1 MNRTFKATV
10 TLDKTQLAELIIW
23 AVKNNCSGGLTFGA
37 ALDDDTVRMAVSV
50 SEARAAI
57 DATADLP
64 RRWPQTERS
73 QRMAQQQRQRADRDK
88 RYILNEMGRVDI
100 DASCRA
106 LGLSREELVSH
117 RWKAGSTEHR
127 VKCAILKEADLQ
139 RRRRKRTKA
148 PKPSSARPLV
158 RTTSG
163 AIDIEESLDSL
174 GLSRATILRRQWK
187 QGSNPHKV
195 KAAIRCGW
203 REALKAN
210 NAHAYRDSKGNRDR
224 DMGPTYSTNGNLMGE
239 AGMKEKGLK
248 DTSMA

>member
-64 RRWPQTERS
+64 HRWPQTERS

-100 DASCRA
+100 DGSCRA
-106 LGLSREELVSH
+106 LGLSREELLSH

-127 VKCAILKEADLQ
+127 VKCAILKESTPQLQ
-139 RRRRKRTKA
+139 R
-148 PKPSSARPLV
+148 PKSLPRPLV

-163 AIDIEESLDSL
+163 AIDIEESLVSL
-174 GLSRATILRRQWK
+174 GLSRDTVLRRKWK
-187 QGSNPHKV
+187 RGSNPHRV

-203 REALKAN
+203 KEALKAKLERKS
-210 NAHAYRDSKGNRDR
+210 ARAYRNE
-224 DMGPTYSTNGNLMGE
+224 YNANGNIMGE
-239 AGMKEKGLK
+239 AKMKEKGLK
-248 DTSMA
+248 DLSQVV